1 MITLTAAM
9 IYPGLLVF
17 ARATGLLLL
26 LPVFSGA
33 TIPMPVRVALAAM
46 LAWIVG
52 PMIGAPGA
60 LPAHWL
66 AFVLVLVHELL
77 AGLLMGLAARMLFF
91 ALELGG
97 QIISTEIGLIMSSNI
112 DPITH
117 ASSSPANT
125 MLFSFGTILFL
136 LTGAHHYSLAAFVR
150 SFEIFPP
157 TAAFDPATADF
168 VIAQSAR
175 VFLIA
180 VQIAAPLLAVNFV
193 VNLAFAALG
202 RAAPT
207 LDVYASS
214 FPVRILVGLTVFGMT
229 FALIA
234 QYMLG
239 ELRASPERM
248 LHFLR

>member
-1 MITLTAAM
+1 MITITTAA
-9 IYPGLLVF
+9 IYPGMLAF

-33 TIPMPVRVALAAM
+33 MIPMPLRIGIAALLGW
-46 LAWIVG
+46 LAGPLLGSVG
-52 PMIGAPGA
+52 PM
-60 LPAHWL
+60 PAHWL
-66 AFVLVLVHELL
+66 GFVLVIAHELL

-91 ALELGG
+91 ALEMGG

-112 DPITH
+112 DPITQ
-117 ASSSPANT
+117 SLSSPANT
-125 MLFSFGTILFL
+125 MLFYFGTVLFL
-136 LTGAHHYSLAAFVR
+136 MTGAHHYSLIAFLR
-150 SFEIFPP
+150 SFEVFPP
-157 TAAFDPATADF
+157 GAAFDPGTADV

-229 FALIA
+229 LALTA
-234 QYMLG
+234 QYVFG
-239 ELRASPERM
+239 ELRAFPEQM
-248 LHFLR
+248 LRFLR